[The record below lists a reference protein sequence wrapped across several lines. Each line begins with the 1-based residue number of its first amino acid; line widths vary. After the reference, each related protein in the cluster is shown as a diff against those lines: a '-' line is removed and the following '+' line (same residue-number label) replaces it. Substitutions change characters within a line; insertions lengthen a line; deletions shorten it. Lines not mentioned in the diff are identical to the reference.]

1 MFEKLR
7 KIFSETTKNLGQK
20 SISKKDIDSIIDELQ
35 ISLMEN
41 DVAHEI
47 VDEMTTKI
55 KEEMQNLKFERNENS
70 DQVITTKLYTFLH
83 ELFLSTNTNTDI
95 IKSILDKNKSKTGPY
110 SIVFLGINGTGKT
123 TTVAKF
129 CKLLRD
135 KGISVVL
142 AAADTHRAGAIEQ
155 ITQHGHNL
163 NVKVIS
169 QRYGADPS
177 AVARDALEH
186 AKKNYIEAVLIDTA
200 GRMQTSKNLMEEVSK
215 IIRVIKPDM
224 KIFVGDSLAGNDTV
238 NQAKEFFEYTKYDGS
253 ILTKSDAD
261 SKGGAAISIAYLTH
275 KPILYLGMGQGY
287 GDLEEF
293 NHIKFLDSIF
303 KDKAYDKNEKIQI
316 REDASPVDNIGNDES
331 VIEIPNMN
339 SPSAIAKLELSSG
352 DVDKKVEIVEDEEKL
367 TVQQTKEIPSSSI
380 DDIQQHDD
388 DMLNHPTEAES
399 ELKTELKMD
408 MTESKPKAGS
418 FFKKFF
424 KDNNDIN
431 DSDNGKDNRNDKIEI
446 KKERNKK
453 ENKNKDK
460 IKSKSDSEME
470 NKSDNDE
477 VVYLTDDDIND
488 LIK

>member
-1 MFEKLR
+1 
-7 KIFSETTKNLGQK
+7 
-20 SISKKDIDSIIDELQ
+20 
-35 ISLMEN
+35 MEN

-55 KEEMQNLKFERNENS
+55 KEEIQNLKLERNENS
-70 DQVITTKLYTFLH
+70 DQVIITKLYSFLH
-83 ELFLSTNTNTDI
+83 QLFLSTNAKTDI
-95 IKSILDKNKSKTGPY
+95 IQSILDKKKSKAGPY
-110 SIVFLGINGTGKT
+110 SIIFLGINGTGKT

-135 KGISVVL
+135 KGISVVM

-155 ITQHGHNL
+155 ITQHGNNL

-186 AKKNYIEAVLIDTA
+186 AKKNYIEAVLVDTA

-215 IIRVIKPDM
+215 LIRVIKPDM

-238 NQAKEFFEYTKYDGS
+238 NQAREFFEYTKYDGS

-293 NHIKFLDSIF
+293 DHDRFLDSIF
-303 KDKAYDKNEKIQI
+303 KDKVYDKTEKIQTPG
-316 REDASPVDNIGNDES
+316 DMLNVDNVWKGEPTSDTPNLTHQLDTHQLDAYK
-331 VIEIPNMN
+331 IEL
-339 SPSAIAKLELSSG
+339 PSDTNK
-352 DVDKKVEIVEDEEKL
+352 IVEKMDEEKKL
-367 TVQQTKEIPSSSI
+367 SAPQT
-380 DDIQQHDD
+380 IQVESAHSDD
-388 DMLNHPTEAES
+388 DEKLSDGRKNVAE
-399 ELKTELKMD
+399 EKMESK
-408 MTESKPKAGS
+408 MESVAQTTESKPKGGS
-418 FFKKFF
+418 FFKKIF
-424 KDNNDIN
+424 KDNKEEKKADE
-431 DSDNGKDNRNDKIEI
+431 SKDNRNDNTETKQET
-446 KKERNKK
+446 NKK
-453 ENKNKDK
+453 DTKNKDK
-460 IKSKSDSEME
+460 VTSKSDSETQNE
-470 NKSDNDE
+470 PDDD

>member
-1 MFEKLR
+1 LFEKLR
-7 KIFSETTKNLGQK
+7 KIFSETAKNLGQK
-20 SISKKDIDSIIDELQ
+20 SISKKDIDSILDELQ

-47 VDEMTTKI
+47 VDEMTSKI
-55 KEEMQNLKFERNENS
+55 KTEIMDLKLERSENS
-70 DQVITTKLYTFLH
+70 DQVITTKLYSFLH
-83 ELFLSTNTNTDI
+83 ELFLSTNTKTDVI
-95 IKSILDKNKSKTGPY
+95 QSILEKKKSKAGPY

-135 KGISVVL
+135 RGISVVL

-155 ITQHGHNL
+155 ITHHGNNL

-215 IIRVIKPDM
+215 IIRVIKPDL

-238 NQAKEFFEYTKYDGS
+238 NQAREFYEYTKYDGS

-275 KPILYLGMGQGY
+275 KPILYLGIGQGY

-293 NHIKFLDSIF
+293 DHDIFLDSIF
-303 KDKAYDKNEKIQI
+303 KDKVYDKTDKILTPTGVTS
-316 REDASPVDNIGNDES
+316 ADNISKDEP
-331 VIEIPNMN
+331 VIEIPNVN
-339 SPSAIAKLELSSG
+339 SPSENSKLES
-352 DVDKKVEIVEDEEKL
+352 
-367 TVQQTKEIPSSSI
+367 PSSNPEKI
-380 DDIQQHDD
+380 
-388 DMLNHPTEAES
+388 AEM
-399 ELKTELKMD
+399 E
-408 MTESKPKAGS
+408 
-418 FFKKFF
+418 
-424 KDNNDIN
+424 
-431 DSDNGKDNRNDKIEI
+431 EI
-446 KKERNKK
+446 KKLSTVPQTLEVAPNKIDC
-453 ENKNKDK
+453 NQN
-460 IKSKSDSEME
+460 
-470 NKSDNDE
+470 
-477 VVYLTDDDIND
+477 LDDGRLNPVTEEKMD
-488 LIK
+488 

>member
-1 MFEKLR
+1 
-7 KIFSETTKNLGQK
+7 
-20 SISKKDIDSIIDELQ
+20 
-35 ISLMEN
+35 MEN

-47 VDEMTTKI
+47 ADEMTAKI
-55 KEEMQNLKFERNENS
+55 KEEMQNLKLERNEDS
-70 DQVITTKLYTFLH
+70 DQVITTKLYSFLH
-83 ELFLSTNTNTDI
+83 ELFLSTNTQTDI
-95 IKSILDKNKSKTGPY
+95 IQSILDKKKSKAGPY

-155 ITQHGHNL
+155 ITQHGNNL

-238 NQAKEFFEYTKYDGS
+238 NQAREFFEYTKYDGS

-293 NHIKFLDSIF
+293 DHDRFLDSIF
-303 KDKAYDKNEKIQI
+303 KDKVYDKTEKTQTSGHVLS
-316 REDASPVDNIGNDES
+316 EDNMTKDKLTIGASSMTPQSDTSQLGTSKLES
-331 VIEIPNMN
+331 VP
-339 SPSAIAKLELSSG
+339 G
-352 DVDKKVEIVEDEEKL
+352 DVDKLVEKVEEEKKL
-367 TVQQTKEIPSSSI
+367 TMTQTIEESTQTDDQKFSDGQNDVSAQKIVSNMGLAQEI
-380 DDIQQHDD
+380 
-388 DMLNHPTEAES
+388 TEP
-399 ELKTELKMD
+399 
-408 MTESKPKAGS
+408 KPKGGS
-418 FFKKFF
+418 FFKKIF
-424 KDNNDIN
+424 KDNKDKKDSND
-431 DSDNGKDNRNDKIEI
+431 GKDNKNDKTET
-446 KKERNKK
+446 KEETNKK
-453 ENKNKDK
+453 ENENRHES
-460 IKSKSDSEME
+460 KSKPDSERE
-470 NKSDNDE
+470 SKDDNDE
-477 VVYLTDDDIND
+477 VVYLNDEDIND

>member
-1 MFEKLR
+1 
-7 KIFSETTKNLGQK
+7 
-20 SISKKDIDSIIDELQ
+20 
-35 ISLMEN
+35 MEN

-55 KEEMQNLKFERNENS
+55 KDEMQTLKLERNEDS
-70 DQVITTKLYTFLH
+70 DQVITTKLYSFLH
-83 ELFLSTNTNTDI
+83 ELFLSTNTETDI
-95 IKSILDKNKSKTGPY
+95 IQSILDKKKSKAGPY

-155 ITQHGHNL
+155 ITQHGNNL
-163 NVKVIS
+163 NVKVIT

-238 NQAKEFFEYTKYDGS
+238 NQAREFFEYTKYDGS

-293 NHIKFLDSIF
+293 DHDRFLDSIF
-303 KDKAYDKNEKIQI
+303 KDKVYDKTGKIQAPENELAEEQI
-316 REDASPVDNIGNDES
+316 SKVESAIDVPNIAPES
-331 VIEIPNMN
+331 DSLQLDTSKHQSSFGDGDKKIEKVEEEKELTVTQTIEIAP
-339 SPSAIAKLELSSG
+339 AQIDKVKSG
-352 DVDKKVEIVEDEEKL
+352 DDQNNDAEEK
-367 TVQQTKEIPSSSI
+367 
-380 DDIQQHDD
+380 
-388 DMLNHPTEAES
+388 M
-399 ELKTELKMD
+399 
-408 MTESKPKAGS
+408 ESKVGSVPEITEPKPKGGS
-418 FFKKFF
+418 FFKKIF
-424 KDNNDIN
+424 KDNKDKE
-431 DSDNGKDNRNDKIEI
+431 DTSDGKFNRNDITETKKETI
-446 KKERNKK
+446 KKENKK
-453 ENKNKDK
+453 ENKDKDK
-460 IKSKSDSEME
+460 TK
-470 NKSDNDE
+470 NKSESEIESEKDNDE

>member
-7 KIFSETTKNLGQK
+7 KIFSETAKSLGQK
-20 SISKKDIDSIIDELQ
+20 SISKKDIDSILDELQ

-47 VDEMTTKI
+47 VDDLTSKI
-55 KEEMQNLKFERNENS
+55 KTEILELKLERDENS
-70 DQVITTKLYTFLH
+70 DEVITTRLYSFLH
-83 ELFLSTNTNTDI
+83 ELFMSTNVKTDI
-95 IKSILDKNKSKTGPY
+95 IQAILDKKKSKAGPF
-110 SIVFLGINGTGKT
+110 SIIFLGINGTGKT

-155 ITQHGHNL
+155 ITQHGNNL

-238 NQAKEFFEYTKYDGS
+238 NQAREFFEYTKYDGS

-293 NHIKFLDSIF
+293 DHDRFLDSIF
-303 KDKAYDKNEKIQI
+303 KDKVYDKTGKILTPSN
-316 REDASPVDNIGNDES
+316 DLSVDNTNKAES
-331 VIEIPNMN
+331 VIEIPNIN
-339 SPSAIAKLELSSG
+339 PVSDIAKLESPTSNADKVLRTFETEKQTTPPQTSELSPTKSDDDQKFDDRLNHFTEEKRESKTKMNEPRPKG
-352 DVDKKVEIVEDEEKL
+352 GLFKKIFKDGKDKKDTDDSGQSILDKL
-367 TVQQTKEIPSSSI
+367 DT
-380 DDIQQHDD
+380 
-388 DMLNHPTEAES
+388 
-399 ELKTELKMD
+399 
-408 MTESKPKAGS
+408 
-418 FFKKFF
+418 
-424 KDNNDIN
+424 
-431 DSDNGKDNRNDKIEI
+431 
-446 KKERNKK
+446 KKEMNKK
-453 ENKNKDK
+453 ENRNKN
-460 IKSKSDSEME
+460 KSKSERE
-470 NKSDNDE
+470 NQKDDE

>member
-7 KIFSETTKNLGQK
+7 KIFSETTKNLSQK
-20 SISKKDIDSIIDELQ
+20 SFSKKDIESILDELQ

-47 VDEMTTKI
+47 VDEMTSKI
-55 KEEMQNLKFERNENS
+55 KTEMLDLKRERSENS
-70 DQVITTKLYTFLH
+70 DEVITTKLYSFLH
-83 ELFLSTNTNTDI
+83 ELFLSTNTKTDI
-95 IKSILDKNKSKTGPY
+95 IQSILEKKESKGGPY
-110 SIVFLGINGTGKT
+110 SIIFLGINGTGKT
-123 TTVAKF
+123 TTIAKF

-135 KGISVVL
+135 RGISVVL

-155 ITQHGHNL
+155 ITHHGNNL

-186 AKKNYIEAVLIDTA
+186 AKKNYIDVVLIDTA

-215 IIRVIKPDM
+215 IIRVTKPDM

-238 NQAKEFFEYTKYDGS
+238 NQAREFFQYTKYDGS

-275 KPILYLGMGQGY
+275 KPIIYLGIGQGY

-293 NHIKFLDSIF
+293 DHDRFLDSIF
-303 KDKAYDKNEKIQI
+303 KDRVYEKTSEHPTLDGMSSI
-316 REDASPVDNIGNDES
+316 DDIGKKES
-331 VIEIPNMN
+331 VIEIQNMDPQSEKIVRETPAN
-339 SPSAIAKLELSSG
+339 DVEKLMKNEKQLSLSPISDPESKEINDEKKTIDGQLSHRPEQEKLETNG
-352 DVDKKVEIVEDEEKL
+352 EI
-367 TVQQTKEIPSSSI
+367 
-380 DDIQQHDD
+380 
-388 DMLNHPTEAES
+388 S
-399 ELKTELKMD
+399 EPK
-408 MTESKPKAGS
+408 SKGGS
-418 FFKKFF
+418 FFNKLFKENKEKK
-424 KDNNDIN
+424 DT
-431 DSDNGKDNRNDKIEI
+431 DNGKQNTIDNIET
-446 KKERNKK
+446 KKEKSKK
-453 ENKNKDK
+453 ENKT
-460 IKSKSDSEME
+460 KSEARKE
-470 NKSDNDE
+470 NENDG

>member
-1 MFEKLR
+1 MFEKLK

-20 SISKKDIDSIIDELQ
+20 SFSKKDIDSILDELQ

-47 VDEMTTKI
+47 VDEMTSKI
-55 KEEMQNLKFERNENS
+55 KTEMLDLKRERNENS
-70 DQVITTKLYTFLH
+70 DEVITTKLYSFLH
-83 ELFLSTNTNTDI
+83 ELFLSTNTKTNVI
-95 IKSILDKNKSKTGPY
+95 QSILEKKKSKAGPY
-110 SIVFLGINGTGKT
+110 SIIFLGINGTGKT
-123 TTVAKF
+123 TTIAKF

-135 KGISVVL
+135 RGISVVL

-155 ITQHGHNL
+155 ITHHGNNL

-186 AKKNYIEAVLIDTA
+186 AKKNYIDVVLIDTA

-215 IIRVIKPDM
+215 IIRVTKPDM

-238 NQAKEFFEYTKYDGS
+238 SQAREFFQYTKYDGS

-275 KPILYLGMGQGY
+275 KPILYLGLGQGY

-293 NHIKFLDSIF
+293 DHDRFLDSIF
-303 KDKAYDKNEKIQI
+303 KDRVYEKTSKDLTLGGSSSI
-316 REDASPVDNIGNDES
+316 DDIGKEKS

-339 SPSAIAKLELSSG
+339 PQSNRIEHETTARK
-352 DVDKKVEIVEDEEKL
+352 VDKLMSDEEGEDQPSISEPISEPISEGTIDEKKLTDDQLHHESEAEKMESNVEI
-367 TVQQTKEIPSSSI
+367 
-380 DDIQQHDD
+380 
-388 DMLNHPTEAES
+388 S
-399 ELKTELKMD
+399 EPK
-408 MTESKPKAGS
+408 SKSGS
-418 FFKKFF
+418 FFNKLF
-424 KDNNDIN
+424 KDNKDKK
-431 DSDNGKDNRNDKIEI
+431 DTDNGKRNTIDNVQTET
-446 KKERNKK
+446 KKEKNKNENKGKSESGK
-453 ENKNKDK
+453 EN
-460 IKSKSDSEME
+460 E
-470 NKSDNDE
+470 NDG

-488 LIK
+488 LVK

>member
-1 MFEKLR
+1 LFEKLR
-7 KIFSETTKNLGQK
+7 KIFSESTKNLGQK
-20 SISKKDIDSIIDELQ
+20 SISKKDIDSILDELQ

-55 KEEMQNLKFERNENS
+55 KEEIQNLKLERNENS
-70 DQVITTKLYTFLH
+70 DQVITTKLYSFLH
-83 ELFLSTNTNTDI
+83 ELFLSTNTKTDI
-95 IKSILDKNKSKTGPY
+95 IQSILEKKKSKAGPY

-135 KGISVVL
+135 KGISVVM

-155 ITQHGHNL
+155 ITQHGNNL

-215 IIRVIKPDM
+215 LIRVVKPDM

-238 NQAKEFFEYTKYDGS
+238 NQAREFFEYTKYDGS

-275 KPILYLGMGQGY
+275 KPILYLGIGQGY

-293 NHIKFLDSIF
+293 DHDRFLDSIF
-303 KDKAYDKNEKIQI
+303 KDKVYDKTEKIQMPGDMLSADNV
-316 REDASPVDNIGNDES
+316 RKGEPTTDTPNLTHQLDTPQLDASE
-331 VIEIPNMN
+331 
-339 SPSAIAKLELSSG
+339 LELPS
-352 DVDKKVEIVEDEEKL
+352 DTEKIIEKLAEEKKL
-367 TVQQTKEIPSSSI
+367 SAPQTIQVKAAHSDDEKFGDSRKNVTEEKMKSVTEI
-380 DDIQQHDD
+380 
-388 DMLNHPTEAES
+388 
-399 ELKTELKMD
+399 
-408 MTESKPKAGS
+408 TESNPKGGS
-418 FFKKFF
+418 FFKKIF
-424 KDNNDIN
+424 KDNKDKTNSN
-431 DSDNGKDNRNDKIEI
+431 GGKDNRNDNTETR
-446 KKERNKK
+446 KEPNKK

-460 IKSKSDSEME
+460 ITSKPESDRES
-470 NKSDNDE
+470 SADNDE
-477 VVYLTDDDIND
+477 VVYLTDDDIDD

>member
-20 SISKKDIDSIIDELQ
+20 SFSKKDIESILYELQ

-47 VDEMTTKI
+47 ADEMTSKI
-55 KEEMQNLKFERNENS
+55 KTEILDLKRERNENS
-70 DQVITTKLYTFLH
+70 DEVITTKLYSFLH
-83 ELFLSTNTNTDI
+83 ELFLSTNTKTDI
-95 IKSILDKNKSKTGPY
+95 IQSILEKKKSKAGPY
-110 SIVFLGINGTGKT
+110 SIIFLGINGTGKT
-123 TTVAKF
+123 TTIAKF

-135 KGISVVL
+135 RGISVVL

-155 ITQHGHNL
+155 ITHHGNNL

-186 AKKNYIEAVLIDTA
+186 AKKNYIDVVLIDTA

-215 IIRVIKPDM
+215 IIRVTKPDM

-238 NQAKEFFEYTKYDGS
+238 NQAREFFQYTKYDGS

-275 KPILYLGMGQGY
+275 KPILYLGIGQGY

-293 NHIKFLDSIF
+293 DHDRFLDSIF
-303 KDKAYDKNEKIQI
+303 KDRVYEKTSK
-316 REDASPVDNIGNDES
+316 D
-331 VIEIPNMN
+331 
-339 SPSAIAKLELSSG
+339 
-352 DVDKKVEIVEDEEKL
+352 L
-367 TVQQTKEIPSSSI
+367 TLGGISSI
-380 DDIQQHDD
+380 DDI
-388 DMLNHPTEAES
+388 
-399 ELKTELKMD
+399 
-408 MTESKPKAGS
+408 G
-418 FFKKFF
+418 
-424 KDNNDIN
+424 
-431 DSDNGKDNRNDKIEI
+431 
-446 KKERNKK
+446 KKEKNKK
-453 ENKNKDK
+453 ENKTKSESENGKEKDG
-460 IKSKSDSEME
+460 
-470 NKSDNDE
+470 

>member
-7 KIFSETTKNLGQK
+7 KIFSETAKNLGQK
-20 SISKKDIDSIIDELQ
+20 SISKKDIDSILDELQ

-47 VDEMTTKI
+47 VDEMTSKI
-55 KEEMQNLKFERNENS
+55 KTEIMDLKLERSENS
-70 DQVITTKLYTFLH
+70 DQVITTKLYSFLY
-83 ELFLSTNTNTDI
+83 ELFLSTNTKTDVI
-95 IKSILDKNKSKTGPY
+95 QSILEKKKSKAGPY

-135 KGISVVL
+135 RGISVVL

-155 ITQHGHNL
+155 ITHHGNNL

-215 IIRVIKPDM
+215 IIRVIKPDL

-238 NQAKEFFEYTKYDGS
+238 NQAREFYEYTKYDGS

-275 KPILYLGMGQGY
+275 KPILYLGIGQGY

-293 NHIKFLDSIF
+293 DHDRFLDSIF
-303 KDKAYDKNEKIQI
+303 KDKVYDKSGKILTPTGVT
-316 REDASPVDNIGNDES
+316 STDNISKDEP
-331 VIEIPNMN
+331 VIEIPNVN
-339 SPSAIAKLELSSG
+339 SPSENSKLESPSSNPEKITEIEEIKKLSTVPQTLEVAPNKIDDNQKLDDG
-352 DVDKKVEIVEDEEKL
+352 RLNPVTEEKMDSK
-367 TVQQTKEIPSSSI
+367 TVINEP
-380 DDIQQHDD
+380 
-388 DMLNHPTEAES
+388 
-399 ELKTELKMD
+399 
-408 MTESKPKAGS
+408 KPKGGL
-418 FFKKFF
+418 FFKKIF
-424 KDNNDIN
+424 KDNKDKT
-431 DSDNGKDNRNDKIEI
+431 DTDDGKHSTADKIETR
-446 KKERNKK
+446 KEMNKK
-453 ENKNKDK
+453 ENKS
-460 IKSKSDSEME
+460 KSKSKSEKE
-470 NKSDNDE
+470 NESENDE

>member
-20 SISKKDIDSIIDELQ
+20 SLSKKDIDSILDELQ

-55 KEEMQNLKFERNENS
+55 KEEMQNLKLERNEDS
-70 DQVITTKLYTFLH
+70 VQVITTKLYSFLH
-83 ELFLSTNTNTDI
+83 ELFLSTNKDTDI
-95 IKSILDKNKSKTGPY
+95 IQSILDKKKSKAGPY

-155 ITQHGHNL
+155 ITQHGNNL

-238 NQAKEFFEYTKYDGS
+238 NQAREFFEYTQYDGS

-293 NHIKFLDSIF
+293 DHDRFLDSIF
-303 KDKAYDKNEKIQI
+303 KDKVYDKTEKIQALG
-316 REDASPVDNIGNDES
+316 EVLSVDNSQKDEPTID
-331 VIEIPNMN
+331 VPDMT
-339 SPSAIAKLELSSG
+339 PQLDTPKLESSSG
-352 DVDKKVEIVEDEEKL
+352 DADKIVEKVEEQKELTVPQTMEMGQAQIDDVKFSEGDNVVTEEKIES
-367 TVQQTKEIPSSSI
+367 VA
-380 DDIQQHDD
+380 DI
-388 DMLNHPTEAES
+388 S
-399 ELKTELKMD
+399 E
-408 MTESKPKAGS
+408 PKAKGGS
-418 FFKKFF
+418 FFRKIF
-424 KDNNDIN
+424 KDNKDKK
-431 DSDNGKDNRNDKIEI
+431 DADKGKDNRNDETES
-446 KKERNKK
+446 KKEPNKK
-453 ENKNKDK
+453 ENKNKY
-460 IKSKSDSEME
+460 KSKSKPESERE
-470 NKSDNDE
+470 DKVDDDD

>member
-20 SISKKDIDSIIDELQ
+20 SFSKKDIESILDELQ

-41 DVAHEI
+41 DVAQEI
-47 VDEMTTKI
+47 VDEMTSKI
-55 KEEMQNLKFERNENS
+55 KTEMLDLKRERNENS
-70 DQVITTKLYTFLH
+70 DEVITTKLYSFLH
-83 ELFLSTNTNTDI
+83 ELFLSTNTKTDI
-95 IKSILDKNKSKTGPY
+95 IQSILQKKKSKAGPY
-110 SIVFLGINGTGKT
+110 SIIFLGINGTGKT
-123 TTVAKF
+123 TTIAKF

-135 KGISVVL
+135 RGISVVL

-155 ITQHGHNL
+155 ITHHGNKL

-186 AKKNYIEAVLIDTA
+186 AKKNYIDVVLIDTA

-215 IIRVIKPDM
+215 IIRVTKPDM

-238 NQAKEFFEYTKYDGS
+238 NQAREFFQYTKYDGS

-293 NHIKFLDSIF
+293 DHDRFLDSIF
-303 KDKAYDKNEKIQI
+303 KDRVYEKTS
-316 REDASPVDNIGNDES
+316 ED
-331 VIEIPNMN
+331 
-339 SPSAIAKLELSSG
+339 
-352 DVDKKVEIVEDEEKL
+352 L
-367 TVQQTKEIPSSSI
+367 TQGGISSI
-380 DDIQQHDD
+380 DDIGKKESVVEIKNMDPQSEKTAIETPANDVDKLMKNEEQLSLSRLSDPESKEISD
-388 DMLNHPTEAES
+388 GKKTIDGQLNHAPDQAKLEINVEIS
-399 ELKTELKMD
+399 EPK
-408 MTESKPKAGS
+408 SKGGS
-418 FFKKFF
+418 FFNKLFKENKEKK
-424 KDNNDIN
+424 DP
-431 DSDNGKDNRNDKIEI
+431 DNGKQNIIDNIES
-446 KKERNKK
+446 KKEKNKK
-453 ENKNKDK
+453 KNKT
-460 IKSKSDSEME
+460 KSESENE
-470 NKSDNDE
+470 KE
-477 VVYLTDDDIND
+477 KEGVVYLTDDDIND